1 VNREEAKSVLVA
13 CRPNGADANDPLFA
27 EAMALVKNDA
37 ELRAWFEAEQA
48 ADKLIA
54 AKLKAAPLPPDL
66 LARVRAGTQA
76 RIVGQPRRSLP
87 ALAMAASF
95 AVLGLIAALWLNR
108 APSAPPGSF
117 AAYRADMAQFLRDF
131 PKLDLTT
138 DRLPEVRDWLSRQHP
153 AVRAKIPQGM
163 ERFPSIGCRT
173 VEWQG
178 RKLALVCFM
187 VEGQVV
193 HLFVMPR
200 TAFPDAGLGSTPSFA
215 KVGPQNT
222 ASWSNEDNLYLVVT
236 SGDAA
241 ILPKLL

>member
-1 VNREEAKSVLVA
+1 MNREEAKSVLVA
-13 CRPNGADANDPLFA
+13 CRPNGADANDPLLA
-27 EAMALVKNDA
+27 EAMALVQQDA

-48 ADKLIA
+48 ADKAIA
-54 AKLKAAPLPPDL
+54 AKLKAAPLPEDL

-76 RIVGQPRRSLP
+76 RIAGQPRRSSL

-95 AVLGLIAALWLNR
+95 AVMGLIAALWLNR
-108 APSAPPGSF
+108 TPAVLPGSY

-131 PKLDLTT
+131 PKLDLAT
-138 DRLPEVRDWLSRQHP
+138 DRLSEVRDWLSRQHP
-153 AVRAKIPQGM
+153 AVRAKIPPGM

-173 VEWQG
+173 VDWQG

-200 TAFPDAGLGSTPSFA
+200 TAFPDAGLSSTPWFA
-215 KVGPQNT
+215 KVRQLNT
-222 ASWSNEDNLYLVVT
+222 ASWSSEDNLYLVVT
-236 SGDAA
+236 SGDGA